1 MKLSHDEPSD
11 EIEAPSDVEPLEEN
25 EVREELLDIDARPS
39 DAIALA
45 IRTGSSIW
53 MLEEVVAEASIAVD
67 AEADAEDRNEFRR
80 FLDQV
85 SPAAMVRHLQSRH
98 PRDDETD
105 DDTLG

>member
-1 MKLSHDEPSD
+1 
-11 EIEAPSDVEPLEEN
+11 
-25 EVREELLDIDARPS
+25 
-39 DAIALA
+39 
-45 IRTGSSIW
+45 

-98 PRDDETD
+98 PNDEETDKEADKETD
-105 DDTLG
+105 DDNL